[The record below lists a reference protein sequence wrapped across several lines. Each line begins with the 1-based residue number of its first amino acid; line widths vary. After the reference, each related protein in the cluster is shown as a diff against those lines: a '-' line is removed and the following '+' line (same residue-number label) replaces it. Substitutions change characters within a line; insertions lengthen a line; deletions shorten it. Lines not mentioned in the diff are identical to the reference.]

1 LNLVYKGFVIMLTK
15 AVQEK
20 GSMLAVAMMI
30 CAALLLLFGGLAM
43 FVSPLFFG
51 LEAAM
56 ILVTG
61 VLTLRAS

>member
-1 LNLVYKGFVIMLTK
+1 
-15 AVQEK
+15 
-20 GSMLAVAMMI
+20 MLAVAMLV
-30 CAALLLLFGGLAM
+30 CVALLLVLGGLAM

-61 VLTLRAS
+61 ALTLRAS

>member
-1 LNLVYKGFVIMLTK
+1 
-15 AVQEK
+15 
-20 GSMLAVAMMI
+20 MLAVAMVI
-30 CAALLLLFGGLAM
+30 CAALLLIFGGLAM